1 MANSLI
7 DIIQSLDKTLQK
19 RFDVL
24 IPFGAKKPTSAQA
37 AQTQET
43 QSGQVITQPFPDY
56 HSGTMEVK
64 VNPFTGAVEIPPK
77 VFPPY
82 GGVEIEVVP
91 KDKKSSPKT
100 TSAPKAV
107 APTKKALTVETLT
120 SEGIPLLPYTP
131 EGLLR
136 ALKQGKMTS
145 AQLQQFLAVTAP
157 QNLSLE
163 NLFVQLKNEIDKLPE
178 EIKSELMRADEKV
191 EKLFNMVQE
200 NLNKQVAVQAKYA
213 DQEINLMREHLNL
226 IKDVFLDL
234 MKEKPR
240 LEPDKWTQ
248 FGRQLAMAL
257 GAITALA
264 HPGYAPYFYMAIPQ
278 VVQYWQN
285 EDAQNF
291 ERAIKKFEMALTL
304 AGTQMDFYNQ
314 LMEHNLKI
322 LEKQREK
329 ELLPLTMTSELL
341 LTQYTNYMNLYTKM
355 ALEYYK
361 TLSDKIGNLI
371 SLADLANKARHYRN
385 LEELKEKELKL
396 REKEL
401 AERARYRQIMAGL
414 RQKYLDYLNKKLG
427 IELDIKQ
434 HPEKYPGVV
443 KPKLISKASSLEQAL
458 KLFKYSEPWE
468 HLEEFED
475 ELP

>member
-37 AQTQET
+37 PQTQEV
-43 QSGQVITQPFPDY
+43 QSFSDY
-56 HSGTMEVK
+56 HSGTKEIVI
-64 VNPFTGAVEIPPK
+64 NPITGAVEATPK
-77 VFPPY
+77 VFPLY
-82 GGVEIEVVP
+82 GGIEIEVVSR
-91 KDKKSSPKT
+91 DKKSSPKT

-107 APTKKALTVETLT
+107 APTKKALTAETLT

-131 EGLLR
+131 KGLLQ

-145 AQLQQFLAVTAP
+145 AQLQQVLVETAP
-157 QNLSLE
+157 QDLSLE
-163 NLFVQLKNEIDKLPE
+163 NLLVQIKSKIDKLPD
-178 EIKSELMRADEKV
+178 EIKSELTLADKEVKQY
-191 EKLFNMVQE
+191 FDMVQE
-200 NLNKQVAVQAKYA
+200 NLNKQIALQTKYA
-213 DQEINLMREHLNL
+213 DQEINLMQKHLDL

-234 MKEKPR
+234 MKEKPK

-264 HPGYAPYFYMAIPQ
+264 HPEYAPYFYMAIPQ

-314 LMEHNLKI
+314 LMEYNLKI
-322 LEKQREK
+322 LEKKKEK
-329 ELLPLTMTSELL
+329 DLLPLAMTGELL
-341 LTQYTNYMNLYTKM
+341 LTRYTKYMDLYTKM
-355 ALEYYK
+355 ALEYTK
-361 TLSDKIGNLI
+361 ALSDRVGNLI
-371 SLADLANKARHYRN
+371 SLADLVNKERHYKR
-385 LEELKEKELKL
+385 LEELKEEELKL
-396 REKEL
+396 RKEALEK
-401 AERARYRQIMAGL
+401 RDRYMQIMAGL
-414 RQKYLDYLNKKLG
+414 RQKYLDYLNKKLWFE
-427 IELDIKQ
+427 IDTKQ

-443 KPKLISKASSLEQAL
+443 IPKLIPQAKDLKDAL
-458 KLFKYSEPWE
+458 KLLKYLPPWD
-468 HLEEFED
+468 HLKVFEED
-475 ELP
+475 E